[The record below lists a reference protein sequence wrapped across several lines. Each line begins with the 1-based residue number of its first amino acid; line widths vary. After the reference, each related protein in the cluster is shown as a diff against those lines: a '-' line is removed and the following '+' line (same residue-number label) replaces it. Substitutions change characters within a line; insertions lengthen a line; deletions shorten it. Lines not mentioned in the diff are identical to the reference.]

1 MDGPLEDREL
11 MESWGQPGDSIKGS
25 KHSDL
30 DTLPTL
36 FSQPFLLCPFEM
48 PLATGCP
55 LITAVGTLQ
64 LISFPELNQ

>member
-36 FSQPFLLCPFEM
+36 FSQPFLPM
-48 PLATGCP
+48 P
-55 LITAVGTLQ
+55 I
-64 LISFPELNQ
+64 